1 MPYCFQ
7 NSLKIFCGLCH
18 KSKLFSGQADA
29 QGIAEDAEN
38 LRLELRSQLSA
49 FIWRNSNMVTAS
61 ESLTSTRG
69 GRIQIPKEKLL
80 DYLNQ
85 RDCLPLV
92 MLLLARSHGRATVL
106 TDPFIRLRPG
116 QQLLKGPASHFM
128 TVRLLRSALFVPYI
142 LSSHQMATRE
152 RRQAQTMGTWALDQ
166 GVAILA

>member
-1 MPYCFQ
+1 MTNQWSLRLPWEHSVSRCQNKDVDWGCSVPYCFQ
-7 NSLKIFCGLCH
+7 NSLRIFCGLCH

-29 QGIAEDAEN
+29 QGIAKAAEN

-49 FIWRNSNMVTAS
+49 FIWRNSSMATAS
-61 ESLTSTRG
+61 VSLTSTRG

-106 TDPFIRLRPG
+106 TDPFIR
-116 QQLLKGPASHFM
+116 
-128 TVRLLRSALFVPYI
+128 
-142 LSSHQMATRE
+142 
-152 RRQAQTMGTWALDQ
+152 Q
-166 GVAILA
+166 GSNC